1 MEKRFKESKYSCGI
15 KEMRSTDYCDIAKER
30 DTNIIVTYR
39 NKYLML
45 SKENVA
51 NIILQEGHLYGSM
64 LLKLCKKNGNPS
76 MCKEAQIIFSDDII
90 CWL

>member
-1 MEKRFKESKYSCGI
+1 MIINDLDGYYIVF
-15 KEMRSTDYCDIAKER
+15 
-30 DTNIIVTYR
+30 DTKNWNTELDTLVTYR

>member
-1 MEKRFKESKYSCGI
+1 MEKRFKESKYSGGI

-51 NIILQEGHLYGSM
+51 NIILQ
-64 LLKLCKKNGNPS
+64 
-76 MCKEAQIIFSDDII
+76 
-90 CWL
+90 

>member
-1 MEKRFKESKYSCGI
+1 MEKRFKESKYSGGI

-45 SKENVA
+45 STSNPQP
-51 NIILQEGHLYGSM
+51 IGFRGILLVKRQKFILLY
-64 LLKLCKKNGNPS
+64 
-76 MCKEAQIIFSDDII
+76 IF
-90 CWL
+90 LA